1 MSFKT
6 RIQTLKLSDQESI
19 TTYMIFTHHE
29 VNVFERAYINLM
41 CQCFNV
47 TANTILYNCNYFPLH
62 FNTNKI
68 IVFTLLFWCS
78 SKKKFIQTLVLG

>member
-29 VNVFERAYINLM
+29 VNVFEK
-41 CQCFNV
+41 
-47 TANTILYNCNYFPLH
+47 H
-62 FNTNKI
+62 
-68 IVFTLLFWCS
+68 TL
-78 SKKKFIQTLVLG
+78 I